1 MGWIELS
8 LIFGVIL
15 FLWQYGLKHR
25 NYWTKKGIEE
35 LASSVPFLGEFY
47 RPAFRMED
55 PLVYFNRFYYHFKD
69 KRFGGMYFLQ
79 VPFLLIRD
87 PDLLKQIMI
96 KDTDHFL
103 NRYDFSVG
111 ADPIMSQNLSA
122 LKDEKWRNLRM
133 VMTTVFTAS
142 KMKDMFTFMEKC
154 AKQSTEI
161 LMTKIKNQNNVKGT
175 DADVLE
181 MDFKEYFSRYGT
193 DVIASTAF
201 GVEVDSFKNPDNEF
215 YAAGS
220 AITDG
225 LDGKNAIKLTL
236 LMMFP
241 MVAKMLKLKFFG
253 KKLNDFLFSTV
264 SSTIRER
271 EKHNIVRK
279 DVIHILKESRKMND
293 NIENGNLVKVKLP
306 ELTDEDIAAQAVL
319 FYFGGFETMGTL
331 LGFLSYELAL
341 HPDIQ
346 QQVYEEVK
354 TITEANEGVTYDGI
368 MHQMKYL
375 DMVIN
380 ETLRKWP
387 PAAASDRIVTKRYTI
402 PKTENSP
409 EVILEPGDKVM
420 IPISSLH
427 RDPKHFPDPEKFD
440 PERFRDEK
448 DTVKNFTF
456 LPFGGG
462 MRGCIGTRYAL
473 MEAKTIFV
481 HLIKEFEIVP
491 IKRTEI
497 PIKLQKS
504 VAFLLRSENGF
515 WLGLKQRK

>member
-47 RPAFRMED
+47 RPAFRLED
-55 PLVYFNRFYYHFKD
+55 PLMYFNRFYYHFKD
-69 KRFGGMYFLQ
+69 KRFGGMYLMQ

-103 NRYDFSVG
+103 NRYDFSLD
-111 ADPIMSQNLSA
+111 ADPLMSKNLSA

-181 MDFKEYFSRYGT
+181 MEFKEYFSRYGT

-225 LDGKNAIKLTL
+225 FGGKNGIKLTL
-236 LMMFP
+236 MMMFP
-241 MVAKMLKLKFFG
+241 TVAKMLKLTFFG
-253 KKLNDFLFSTV
+253 TKLNNFFFSIV

-279 DVIHILKESRKMND
+279 DVIHVLKESRKTKENM
-293 NIENGNLVKVKLP
+293 ENGNLVKGKLP
-306 ELTDEDIAAQAVL
+306 ELTDEDIAAQAML
-319 FYFGGFETMGTL
+319 FYFGGFETMATL

-346 QQVYEEVK
+346 QQVYEEVI

-387 PAAASDRIVTKRYTI
+387 PAVSSDRVVTKRYTI

-456 LPFGGG
+456 LPFGDG

-491 IKRTEI
+491 IKRTQI
-497 PIKLQKS
+497 PIKLQKNP
-504 VAFLLRSENGF
+504 AFLLRAENGF

>member
-1 MGWIELS
+1 MVWFELS
-8 LIFGVIL
+8 LIFAGIL
-15 FLWQYGLKHR
+15 FLWYYGLKHR
-25 NYWTKKGIEE
+25 NHWKKRGIDE
-35 LASSVPFLGEFY
+35 LASSVPFLGEYF
-47 RPAFRMED
+47 RPLFGLED
-55 PLVYFNRFYYHFKD
+55 ITVYFNRLYYHFNE
-69 KRFGGMYFLQ
+69 KRFGGIYLLRK
-79 VPFLLIRD
+79 PFLLIRD

-103 NRYDFSVG
+103 NRYDFSID
-111 ADPIMSQNLSA
+111 ADPLLSKSLSA

-181 MDFKEYFSRYGT
+181 MEFKEYFSRYGT

-220 AITDG
+220 TITDG
-225 LDGKNAIKLTL
+225 FGGKIAFKITF
-236 LMMFP
+236 MIMFP
-241 MVAKMLKLKFFG
+241 KLAKILKLKFFG
-253 KKLNDFLFSTV
+253 KKLNDFLFSIV

-279 DVIHILKESRKMND
+279 DVIHVLKESRKMND

-306 ELTDEDIAAQAVL
+306 ELTDEDIAAQAIL
-319 FYFGGFETMGTL
+319 FYFGGFETMATL

-346 QQVYEEVK
+346 QQVYEEVM

-387 PAAASDRIVTKRYTI
+387 PAVSSDRAVTKRYTI

-409 EVILEPGDKVM
+409 EIILEPGDNIM
-420 IPISSLH
+420 IPIGSLH

-440 PERFRDEK
+440 PERFRNER

-462 MRGCIGTRYAL
+462 LRGCIGTRYAL

-481 HLIKEFEIVP
+481 HLIKQFEIVP
-491 IKRTEI
+491 IKQTQI
-497 PIKLQKS
+497 PIKLQKTA
-504 VAFLLRSENGF
+504 AFLLRPENGF